1 MTTPQL
7 TAYEQRND
15 DISQP
20 MAYKQIPTFLW
31 QTTKPNDGTY
41 DYNRT
46 PTKPYSLF
54 DGEDSIQFFPLDKQG
69 DVDNIM
75 TWINSL

>member
-7 TAYEQRND
+7 TAYEQRKND

-46 PTKPYSLF
+46 PTTIL
-54 DGEDSIQFFPLDKQG
+54 
-69 DVDNIM
+69 VV
-75 TWINSL
+75 

>member
-1 MTTPQL
+1 M
-7 TAYEQRND
+7 NNVKMM
-15 DISQP
+15 ISVSQWHINK
-20 MAYKQIPTFLW
+20 YLLFYGKQQNLMMVHMIIIGH
-31 QTTKPNDGTY
+31 QQ
-41 DYNRT
+41 
-46 PTKPYSLF
+46 PYSLF